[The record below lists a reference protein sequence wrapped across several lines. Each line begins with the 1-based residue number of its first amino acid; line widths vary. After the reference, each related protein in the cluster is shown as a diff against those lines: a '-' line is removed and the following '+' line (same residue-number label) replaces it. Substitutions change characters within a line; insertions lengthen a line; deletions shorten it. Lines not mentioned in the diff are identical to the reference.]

1 MVALQCWSWKAKDKL
16 TLELETLTQYREGLC
31 GPWLMIMAHDLCQ
44 GLYGP
49 WLMIY
54 LQDVLKVQARIICF
68 KSWEK
73 EVSERGFSEGVEM
86 AKHLNGSTIKGNI
99 I

>member
-1 MVALQCWSWKAKDKL
+1 
-16 TLELETLTQYREGLC
+16 
-31 GPWLMIMAHDLCQ
+31 
-44 GLYGP
+44 
-49 WLMIY
+49 MIY

-68 KSWEK
+68 KPWEN